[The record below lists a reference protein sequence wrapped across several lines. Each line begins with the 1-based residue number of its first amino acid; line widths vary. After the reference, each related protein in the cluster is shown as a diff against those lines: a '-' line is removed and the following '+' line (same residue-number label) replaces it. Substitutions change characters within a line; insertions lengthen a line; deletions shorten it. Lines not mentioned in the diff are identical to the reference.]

1 MTSPAVLARSNKRQR
16 TVLRVGGVYDASFG
30 VALLVAPAFLTG
42 LMALPMPTIGAIW
55 IRLDGIFLIVV
66 GMIYWVMA
74 QDPARYLGIM
84 AMIFTAKAGSIIF
97 YLTYVFAFGESK
109 TFILFAVLDA
119 MMFALHRWAIGPEWI
134 SRIMEALKPAQLD
147 AA

>member
-16 TVLRVGGVYDASFG
+16 TVLRVGGVYDAGFG
-30 VALLVAPAFLTG
+30 VALLAVPGLLTSV
-42 LMALPMPTIGAIW
+42 MALPMPTIGAIW
-55 IRLDGIFLIVV
+55 LRLDGIFLIVV

-97 YLTYVFAFGESK
+97 YLTYVFAFGESR

-119 MMFALHRWAIGPEWI
+119 MMFALHAWAIGPNAV
-134 SRIMEALKPAQLD
+134 SRILEALRPAQLD
-147 AA
+147 TA